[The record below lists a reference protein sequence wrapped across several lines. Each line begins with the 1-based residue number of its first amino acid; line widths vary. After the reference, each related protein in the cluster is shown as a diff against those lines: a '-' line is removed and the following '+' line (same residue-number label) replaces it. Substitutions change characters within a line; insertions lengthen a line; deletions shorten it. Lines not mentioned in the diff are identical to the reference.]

1 MTNSSFPFQG
11 SGFAYERSKASS
23 DSEQIEHTVARQHV
37 RNSVSVENERAK
49 SASGSVLVYC
59 ERCDKQIQDKARMG
73 LKSFASL
80 KMTILTNLLTD
91 LLPYVN
97 SLVP

>member
-1 MTNSSFPFQG
+1 MRLYPRPIG
-11 SGFAYERSKASS
+11 ESGFAYERSKASS

-59 ERCDKQIQDKARMG
+59 ERCDKQIQDGIKG
-73 LKSFASL
+73 DG
-80 KMTILTNLLTD
+80 LTNNEIFRFAQD
-91 LLPYVN
+91 DY
-97 SLVP
+97 SY

>member
-1 MTNSSFPFQG
+1 MRE
-11 SGFAYERSKASS
+11 SGFAYGRSETSS

-59 ERCDKQIQDKARMG
+59 ERCDKQIQDGIKGEGRG
-73 LKSFASL
+73 FCFSP
-80 KMTILTNLLTD
+80 IGEEI
-91 LLPYVN
+91 N
-97 SLVP
+97 SY